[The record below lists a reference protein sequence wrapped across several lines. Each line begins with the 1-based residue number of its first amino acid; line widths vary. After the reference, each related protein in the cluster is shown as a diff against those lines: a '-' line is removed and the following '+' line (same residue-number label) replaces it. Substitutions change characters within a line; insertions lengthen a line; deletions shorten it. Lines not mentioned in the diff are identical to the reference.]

1 MQRDMASSGIRAGRA
16 RNCGFGMRRLIRRAR
31 LAWIFGWFAFW
42 LAPIGHANCAV
53 RVIRTGPGE
62 VIAQISNTGLAPAP
76 QNSPPNSDDPDQC
89 QQLLEQ
95 VLDAGSVPQPAV
107 ALPVADDEPAS
118 LALPPAAQLLIM
130 WADDR
135 LARNRPFHPLPP
147 PDRTLY
153 LRTLRL
159 LI

>member
-1 MQRDMASSGIRAGRA
+1 
-16 RNCGFGMRRLIRRAR
+16 MRRLIRRAR
-31 LAWIFGWFAFW
+31 LALIFGWFAFW

-53 RVIRTGPGE
+53 RVIRTGPGG
-62 VIAQISNTGLAPAP
+62 VIAQISNAAGLAPAP

-95 VLDAGSVPQPAV
+95 VLDAGSVSQPAV
-107 ALPVADDEPAS
+107 ALPGAGDEPAS
-118 LALPPAAQLLIM
+118 LALPPAAQPLIM

-135 LARNRPFHPLPP
+135 LARNRPFHPPP